1 MSADSVSFSLSLP
14 FFLPLSPHPLI
25 KPKALKRLSRY
36 RCGTRTNGHDWPG
49 RKLRRTGRAAKGRNI
64 LKKNKRK
71 RTDGRARGDSARRGG
86 KSRFHSSTRPI
97 SRMPPGCVYFVSFY
111 ITGYPRDLDSIY
123 FLLALRLECTRPIF
137 DVGGR
142 IFSGRNDRWI
152 FLYFHSRS
160 TVVSFSLRFPRPRPR
175 PRPLT
180 PGSSPSGTLAS
191 FNRDIRLYTTANY
204 EPKQHEIRST
214 RRYEITVDL
223 VSFLHVRK
231 SSCSFRLILSL
242 DYI

>member
-1 MSADSVSFSLSLP
+1 MRGAAI
-14 FFLPLSPHPLI
+14 PH
-25 KPKALKRLSRY
+25 
-36 RCGTRTNGHDWPG
+36 
-49 RKLRRTGRAAKGRNI
+49 
-64 LKKNKRK
+64 
-71 RTDGRARGDSARRGG
+71 GDSARRGG

-97 SRMPPGCVYFVSFY
+97 SRMPAGCMYFVSFY

-160 TVVSFSLRFPRPRPR
+160 SPVDSFSRPPPRPRPHPHAR
-175 PRPLT
+175 P
-180 PGSSPSGTLAS
+180 PGPSPSGTLAS
-191 FNRDIRLYTTANY
+191 FNRDITLHTTANY

-214 RRYEITVDL
+214 WRYYTEPRWIPCSLFIFTCSQAEFYF
-223 VSFLHVRK
+223 SFNVFVLY
-231 SSCSFRLILSL
+231 LIDFFQILAHDCRINSNIL
-242 DYI
+242 LKNNL